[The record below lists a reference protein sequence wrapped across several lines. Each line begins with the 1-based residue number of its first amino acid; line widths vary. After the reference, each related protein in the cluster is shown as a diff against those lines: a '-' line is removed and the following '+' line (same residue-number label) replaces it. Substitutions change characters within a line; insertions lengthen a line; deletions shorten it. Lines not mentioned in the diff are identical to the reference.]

1 MTRPLLYLDVDGPL
15 NPFRARPEKQ
25 PDGYDTH
32 RMMPPSWI
40 ARHGENPV
48 RRSKP
53 LRVWLNPEHGPKLLA
68 LAEYFELVWATM
80 WEHDANEFIAPQI
93 GLPEL
98 PVIEW
103 VNTKRLGP
111 DGTFWKT
118 AELIEHAAG
127 RSFAWVDDDITT
139 HDRQYTRKHHSGAA
153 LLRFVHPAVGLT
165 DEDFETLAAW
175 AIAQAGVEGSAASI
189 YMCSAE
195 PGSSSTAAARSFDK
209 IKRR

>member
-15 NPFRARPEKQ
+15 NPFGAKPEKR
-25 PDGYDTH
+25 PAGYKTH
-32 RMMPPSWI
+32 RLMPPSWV

-48 RRSKP
+48 RRVKP
-53 LRVWLNPEHGPKLLA
+53 LRVWLDPDHGPKLVA
-68 LAEYFELVWATM
+68 LAEVFDLWWATM
-80 WEHDANEFIAPQI
+80 WEHDANEFIAPLI

-103 VNTKRLGP
+103 VGTMRFGP

-127 RSFAWVDDDITT
+127 RPFAWVDDDITT
-139 HDRQYTRKHHSGAA
+139 RDRKYTREHHANAA
-153 LLRFVHPAVGLT
+153 LLRFVHPAAGLT

-175 AIAQAGVEGSAASI
+175 AIAQAGVRG
-189 YMCSAE
+189 
-195 PGSSSTAAARSFDK
+195 
-209 IKRR
+209 